1 MAQPDDIKAASG
13 AAAGVAATG
22 PDKPS
27 SAQLV
32 TADKSGKP
40 ITPVKPVPRHRCC
53 KRLLKLGLTCLFL
66 FLAGLGG
73 LLYYLL
79 FTTNGARQGL
89 QLAQQFI
96 PQSIIIDTTIE
107 SGSVFEGLVLGKTL
121 VDIQDVVAISAD
133 DLVLHYDLTRLLD
146 QERLFKVSE
155 LSSSHLTVAL
165 ADAIFAP
172 KPPKP
177 EEPLSQPFRLVFPVG
192 IDVDKFKVTDF
203 HFTSQIV
210 DVGVGD
216 LDSVLWARAD
226 NIGITRADV
235 DTVEVHLKNQADV
248 AADKAAAEAAVKFD
262 ESLALAVDGTI
273 TPLTDLEGTVNA
285 VVRAAQEG
293 KSVEMV
299 VVREHAEAQAAATEK
314 DILRALKPNFTPE
327 SLKAVAD
334 AQQSNEHAYS
344 DPERFAQA
352 MEEALLNNTQAPALV
367 NEHPKIHDPR
377 VSEFVDSAANGAAAA
392 TAKGAANLASDAAA
406 NSAAQLAAHAAS
418 DGAAQAMGAAAA
430 APEAAPLM
438 AQSADNYEQQLLAR
452 APDALRP
459 APKGADAASSAAS
472 QAAAAAAAGAAAAPR
487 TSSEV
492 SAATKELVG
501 IGMGSAPLKAIVK
514 EFGSGNGAIEPLP
527 TIVLPFN
534 LDVKSFVITNA
545 RYYMEGFDTKQAD
558 LALTDS
564 TWIDTKL
571 KVGALTL
578 KHGMGE
584 ASLEAALDFSQ
595 YFDLEVK
602 LSGSGYQN
610 ELTHDFLQGL
620 LYGLSG
626 DVTVSG
632 NLTDLTAL
640 AQVNLGGATTLKAH
654 ANVLSGAL
662 PMMVELKARDF
673 TYPIFGEPLVNV
685 KAVDFKSA
693 GNLVDGIDVTLEAQV
708 TGFEFKDVHTTLN
721 AQLSYE
727 KTHIEYL
734 TVLGTYLDEKLAA
747 DVSGDFFYGKL
758 LGVDAKVYAQVK
770 DAGFISPILAG
781 PLMVDGD
788 IVAIMNQNDKAKSAL
803 SVASQPV
810 YLEYRI
816 PKTSVMLEDF
826 DADTIESRLLSSVQA
841 GTNELVSGTV
851 PAGADLA
858 AAAGG
863 ADLAAAAAAG
873 AGAAALPGTAHPS
886 ASAEE
891 AALLSS
897 SGYQTVTHEATD
909 SAVEAI
915 RAGKSLAVVRPLK
928 KQDLLAG
935 GVPDGPQDLLITP
948 EEYVEAVRFG
958 SYDMGPAKEEVSAL
972 LASTDLDG
980 EVSAEDLAAYGFS
993 GTEAEPTFLQNLFN
1007 NELPEVMTNIRHING
1022 ELYLNGKKTTIA
1034 IKDIVGDLHQGFRVE
1049 LLQVTQGE
1057 NMILAEGQITEKGAD
1072 LNTIIEVKDLST
1084 LAPGTQGSLSAYLMS
1099 SGSIHDLNF
1108 ELSGSAPLLR
1118 SGDMRVRKLVFN
1130 AAFNMQTRALNFTAM
1145 ADRVRLVKGM
1155 AANRQCFIDLS
1166 GTPLRHSLSANC
1178 GGNTAGYI
1186 SIDGSLDYPNQ
1197 SYNANLLELYLST
1210 ESAGSLSLSRPVYVN
1225 LALDDMSGSIS
1236 PVELRGEI
1244 GQVNLSHTVFSSR
1257 YTESHLEV
1265 SQFNLSSL
1273 SDFFPEGVRM
1283 MVPLDVTA
1291 DVIIDG
1297 GNPDITLNVSSDAG
1311 VIYSTVGAG
1320 IVYDSLNFDSR
1331 LTRAYLHNT
1340 LQMQLRND
1348 RGAILSEVRVSD
1360 PLGKGVLSGDFRI
1373 IDFDLQT
1380 ISNIGQSFNELKGFT
1395 NVNATL
1401 GGTLSQPL
1409 VFGTIHSKGSA
1420 IPRYDV
1426 GQVNDF
1432 ELNLKLQGQQGA
1444 LDGTIVLNEKEL
1456 KLAGNLDWSEGANGN
1471 LTAQARDLPVFLVGY
1486 GTATTNLDAQVTLG
1500 EILDIKGNVTIPK
1513 AMISVNDVSSS
1524 GVTVS
1529 GDEILV
1535 PQEGTQVLM
1544 QQAPSNFKSA
1554 MDLKVGLGDDVRFS
1568 AMGMV
1573 EGHLGGGLNITK
1585 RVSDNTI
1592 RAYGEINIVDGSAD
1606 VYGRRFNFATARV
1619 LFNNEI
1625 ANPSLN
1631 IEVVADKDTL
1641 EDDVQVG
1648 VRVTG
1653 TASAPDIK
1661 LFSKPNMSQN
1671 EILSYILYGHGLEK
1685 NVLQQD
1691 SNNANMLLGLGVSG
1705 ISSLASGMAQS
1716 FGVRDIQFNTEGSG
1730 DEMQVAVQGYITRK
1744 LRLSYGYGIFS
1755 TIGEFK
1761 LRYELIESLYVEFV
1775 SALDQT
1781 VDLIYSFS
1789 FD

>member
-13 AAAGVAATG
+13 AAATG

-32 TADKSGKP
+32 TPAK
-40 ITPVKPVPRHRCC
+40 PVKPVPRHRCC

-165 ADAIFAP
+165 SDAIFAP
-172 KPPKP
+172 QPPKP
-177 EEPLSQPFRLVFPVG
+177 EDPVSQPFRLVFPVG
-192 IDVDKFKVTDF
+192 IDVDKFKVTNF

-226 NIGITRADV
+226 NIGISRADV

-248 AADKAAAEAAVKFD
+248 AADKAAAAAAVKFD

-377 VSEFVDSAANGAAAA
+377 VSEFSDSAANGAAAA
-392 TAKGAANLASDAAA
+392 TAKGAANLAADAAA
-406 NSAAQLAAHAAS
+406 NSAAELAAHAAS

-459 APKGADAASSAAS
+459 SPEGADAASGAAS
-472 QAAAAAAAGAAAAPR
+472 QAAAAAPR

-571 KVGALTL
+571 KVGALTF

-863 ADLAAAAAAG
+863 ADLAAAAAA
-873 AGAAALPGTAHPS
+873 LPGTAHPS

-958 SYDMGPAKEEVSAL
+958 SYDTGLAKEEVSAL

-1084 LAPGTQGSLSAYLMS
+1084 LAPGTQGSLSAFLMS

-1108 ELSGSAPLLR
+1108 ELAGSAPLLR

-1401 GGTLSQPL
+1401 GGTLNQPL

-1432 ELNLKLQGQQGA
+1432 ELNLELQGQQGA

-1730 DEMQVAVQGYITRK
+1730 DEMQVSVQGYITRK